1 MAVDEILHVEVGVL
15 KNAQLTLSAKECGII
30 IPMIAAQHFFV
41 RQIGFHSQ
49 ALFRTI
55 PAKKRPNTLNSDISR
70 IVTGNLCQN
79 DGEKISNC
87 FLRFKRSDTFGSIYI
102 LLAQL
107 TVLAIRFRCK
117 FHIPCRSI
125 ETLPVLFERV
135 AIESLGFAL
144 PPEVVSSTEI
154 EQKLAPTYDRLKLPE
169 GRLEMMS
176 GIRERRFWA
185 PHTKI
190 SVPSSIAARLALDA
204 TGLDPADIGCLIHA
218 SVCRDYLEP
227 ATACGVHAAL
237 GLSSDCWVY
246 DLSNACLG
254 LLSGMVQIAMM
265 IERGAIRAGIVVG
278 TESARNLV
286 EATIANLNADQTLTR
301 QSIKPSFASLTIGS
315 GSCAVLL
322 VDRKLSQTDN
332 RLLACVARAETQHHA
347 LCQSDNDQAGSSM
360 QPLMQTD
367 SEQLLHAGVA
377 VGVRTFE
384 QLLIDGAEQPSQR
397 SDFAATVSH
406 QVGATHR
413 RLMLQ
418 ALGLPE
424 ERDYSTFAWLGNTGS
439 VALPTALAMGLRSET
454 ITTGS
459 RVALLGIGSGINSVM
474 MTTHWQHPIVA
485 GELDENALQN
495 MQSSS

>member
-1 MAVDEILHVEVGVL
+1 MQFD
-15 KNAQLTLSAKECGII
+15 
-30 IPMIAAQHFFV
+30 
-41 RQIGFHSQ
+41 
-49 ALFRTI
+49 
-55 PAKKRPNTLNSDISR
+55 
-70 IVTGNLCQN
+70 
-79 DGEKISNC
+79 
-87 FLRFKRSDTFGSIYI
+87 
-102 LLAQL
+102 
-107 TVLAIRFRCK
+107 
-117 FHIPCRSI
+117 
-125 ETLPVLFERV
+125 RV

-144 PPEVVSSTEI
+144 PPEVISSAEI
-154 EQKLAPTYDRLKLPE
+154 EQKLAPTYERLKLPE
-169 GRLEMMS
+169 GRLELMS
-176 GIRERRFWA
+176 GIRERRFWL

-190 SVPSSIAARLALDA
+190 SVPSSTAARLALEA
-204 TGLDPADIGCLIHA
+204 TGLAPSDIGCLIHA

-254 LLSGMVQIAMM
+254 LLSGMVQIATL

-286 EATIANLNADQTLTR
+286 EATIASLNADQTLTR

-322 VDRKLSQTDN
+322 VDRRLSQTDN
-332 RLLACVARAETQHHA
+332 RLLSCVARAETQHHA

-377 VGVRTFE
+377 VGVRTFD
-384 QLLIDGAEQPSQR
+384 QLLQEGAENELQR
-397 SDFAATVSH
+397 TDFDATVSH

-413 RLMLQ
+413 RLMLES
-418 ALGLPE
+418 LGLPE
-424 ERDYSTFAWLGNTGS
+424 DRDYSTFAWLGNTGS
-439 VALPTALAMGLRSET
+439 VALPTALAMGLRSQA
-454 ITTGS
+454 IAAGS

-474 MTTHWQHPIVA
+474 MTTHWPHPIVV
-485 GELDENALQN
+485 GELDHNANKNLQ
-495 MQSSS
+495 